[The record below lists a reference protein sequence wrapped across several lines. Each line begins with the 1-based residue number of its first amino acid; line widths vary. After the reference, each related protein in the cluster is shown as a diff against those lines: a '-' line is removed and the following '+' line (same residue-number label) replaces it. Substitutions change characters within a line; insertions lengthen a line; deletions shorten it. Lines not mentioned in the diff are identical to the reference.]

1 MPSRTVDSSG
11 LLTMPPSSTNADALL
26 GQALRHHGKQAVALD
41 PLAAVAEQHL
51 PDAVPGQVLADQ
63 LLLVGTELDAGRIEE
78 SKVFHGSAP

>member
-1 MPSRTVDSSG
+1 MDS
-11 LLTMPPSSTNADALL
+11 L
-26 GQALRHHGKQAVALD
+26 GKTAVALD